1 MNSAIQVAKDSI
13 TNTVSSTYAK
23 KADVESTYATKSSL
37 TQTANNIT
45 ASFKASGGYN
55 LIANSTGYNGT
66 KLWTSG
72 GATMGT
78 ATNNNIGGATNMYM
92 YLDNG
97 TKTTESFAF
106 SKRFKLKANT
116 KYTLSGWF
124 HNFTKCPSFDVFL
137 LSSTSVAQS
146 DTGTSYTNAQTL
158 ISSQNT
164 SGSWKKFSVTFTT
177 PASVISGY
185 IRIDN
190 NGYNSSG
197 TNSNRVHWTAKARTA
212 G

>member
-1 MNSAIQVAKDSI
+1 MELNFGLV
-13 TNTVSSTYAK
+13 
-23 KADVESTYATKSSL
+23 VEQL
-37 TQTANNIT
+37 WEQT
-45 ASFKASGGYN
+45 
-55 LIANSTGYNGT
+55 
-66 KLWTSG
+66 
-72 GATMGT
+72 
-78 ATNNNIGGATNMYM
+78 TNNNIGGATNMYM

-185 IRIDN
+185 IRLITMDIILQELTVIEFI
-190 NGYNSSG
+190 G
-197 TNSNRVHWTAKARTA
+197 VL
-212 G
+212 